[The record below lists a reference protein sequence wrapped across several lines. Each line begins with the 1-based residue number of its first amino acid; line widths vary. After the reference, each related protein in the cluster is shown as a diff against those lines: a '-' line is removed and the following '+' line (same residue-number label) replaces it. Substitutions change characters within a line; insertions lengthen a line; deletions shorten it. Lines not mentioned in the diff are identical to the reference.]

1 MSWTSCLCLSV
12 TVQTKEAES
21 FIIIIKATN
30 QSLTQTW
37 KWNRLWT
44 FSTILLLRQIQHW
57 LTVPR
62 GLFSH
67 YTSASPDPTP
77 ATVWSTEWAW
87 RTSGS
92 VDTRTS
98 RWRRRERW
106 RTSTLG
112 WPSSWPGVSTF
123 VWRVFGEQTSLGW
136 HNASTVAGGIVCVGC
151 SLWIPP
157 SIIWAD
163 VPIVWRGTHE
173 NSKGMRGRVGSAQ
186 ARCCGFQ
193 KSEDEKLLP
202 CSWQRWFSLGT
213 SETIW
218 TVDNQKAA
226 DLFLTLK
233 Q

>member
-1 MSWTSCLCLSV
+1 MEV
-12 TVQTKEAES
+12 KQTVD
-21 FIIIIKATN
+21 F
-30 QSLTQTW
+30 
-37 KWNRLWT
+37 
-44 FSTILLLRQIQHW
+44 F
-57 LTVPR
+57 
-62 GLFSH
+62 H
-67 YTSASPDPTP
+67 YTSASSDPTP

-106 RTSTLG
+106 RTSTSG

-123 VWRVFGEQTSLGW
+123 VWRAFGEQTSLGW

-213 SETIW
+213 SESIW

-233 Q
+233 QWSLISLTWHWLEGQECDCDSVSSRYTVHKDWILRRGEWGCYLTMERHTARR